1 MIPKGQIAL
10 IVSAV
15 VLIAAIYFFGD
26 FVGPDKEPETT
37 DVEKTEGFN
46 YGLYREA
53 LIAKMDAVARQD
65 IDKLEKQLDQ
75 ASTEEEKT
83 AAYNAL
89 IAFYE
94 KQSAHVVAAVYSRE
108 LAEMKNDA
116 KVWEKTGDN
125 FLSVLYGV
133 QLPPEVQLF
142 LMGNARESYQRSLEM
157 DADNVDASI
166 SLATTYLEGPQDG
179 TNTPMQGVS
188 ILLGIVEKDP
198 NNVRAQLI
206 LGRYGIV
213 SGQFDK
219 AIERLEKVVALDS
232 NNTEAYFFLG
242 EAHKGSGD
250 KAKAIEYFE
259 KCKTLVDDPQ
269 FKQQINAYIEEL
281 KNS

>member
-1 MIPKGQIAL
+1 MITKGQIAL

-15 VLIAAIYFFGD
+15 ILVAAIYFFGD
-26 FVGPDKEPETT
+26 FVGPEKTAETT
-37 DVEKTEGFN
+37 VEETEGFN

-65 IDKLEKQLDQ
+65 IDKLEKAL
-75 ASTEEEKT
+75 TEAPDEEAKA

-108 LAEMKNDA
+108 LAELKNDA
-116 KVWEKTGDN
+116 KIWEKTGDN
-125 FLSVLYGV
+125 FLSVLYGL
-133 QLPPEVQLF
+133 QLPPEVQHF
-142 LMGNARESYQRSLEM
+142 LMENARESYQRSLDM
-157 DADNVDASI
+157 DPDNVDASI

-188 ILLGIVEKDP
+188 ILLGIVEDDP

-242 EAHKGSGD
+242 EAHKGLGD
-250 KAKAIEYFE
+250 NAKAIEFFE
-259 KCKTLVDDPQ
+259 KCKTLVEDPQ
-269 FKQQINAYIEEL
+269 FKQQIDAYIEEL